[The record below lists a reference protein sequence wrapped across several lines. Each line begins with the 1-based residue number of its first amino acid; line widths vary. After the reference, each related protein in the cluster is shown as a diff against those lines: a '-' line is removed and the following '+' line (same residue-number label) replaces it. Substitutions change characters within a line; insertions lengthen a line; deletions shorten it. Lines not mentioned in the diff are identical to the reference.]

1 MWINVFLQKL
11 VVWIMKAVIFFS
23 TSSQIRE
30 KLGDQP
36 LAGIILRQLQPPFSE
51 NASLDFACINF
62 VANVDLK
69 KISMRSAINYL
80 MSECSVAKG
89 KHYIELDGRRFPAHE
104 TSTIYAE
111 ADKIDQH
118 YMLYNHPGNST

>member
-1 MWINVFLQKL
+1 
-11 VVWIMKAVIFFS
+11 MKKVIFFS
-23 TSSQIRE
+23 TSSLVRE

-36 LAGIILRQLQPPFSE
+36 LAGIILRQLQPPSSESASFDFS
-51 NASLDFACINF
+51 CIKF

-80 MSECSVAKG
+80 MSECFATKG
-89 KHYIELDGRRFPAHE
+89 KHYIEMDGRRFPVHG

-111 ADKIDQH
+111 ADKIDQR
-118 YMLYNHPGNST
+118 YMLYKHPGNSNWINKS